1 MVKSTGISLDDAQ
14 EDHEPPWQSPNAIGV
29 NFGAVQA
36 AYYQNRSNENP
47 PFLYVEDSMK
57 ILSQA
62 GIRTIRVPFYWESY
76 ERSRQEFRNDL
87 FHILE
92 HASINNLQVV
102 LDNHQWETGSWL
114 GWGLGFPNSV
124 LSVCYPKKRS
134 EQQQPNYDHV
144 RDFWFRFW
152 DRTARDTQGC
162 DVWER
167 QVEFLKEVVTLTRDH
182 PAVVAY
188 EILNEPEIWRKEDYF
203 KINRYNAFMLSQLR
217 PLVRSR
223 HKFVISWALP
233 RGRVRVIDAPRHQR
247 NQITGLPDLR
257 DLIYDGHA
265 YPPNRFR
272 FCYFRSI
279 VAQLGA
285 QLWMGEFNSRLRD
298 GATLN
303 KKQLF
308 QYIKMFKN
316 AGIYGWQLWKFDYRF
331 DSNIPAF
338 NLAQIDNNN
347 RIKPTE
353 SFCHLA
359 EAISTIKP

>member
-14 EDHEPPWQSPNAIGV
+14 EDHEPPRQSPNAIGV

-36 AYYQNRSNENP
+36 AYYQNRSNINP
-47 PFLYVEDSMK
+47 PCHYVEDSMK

-76 ERSRQEFRNDL
+76 ERSRQEFYSDL

-102 LDNHQWETGSWL
+102 LDNHHWQTGSWL

-124 LSVCYPKKRS
+124 LSVCYPKNRFG
-134 EQQQPNYDHV
+134 QRRPNYDHV
-144 RDFWFRFW
+144 RGFWFRFW
-152 DRTARDTQGC
+152 DRTARDTQGR

-188 EILNEPEIWRKEDYF
+188 EILNEPEIWRKKDYF

-257 DLIYDGHA
+257 DLIYDSHA
-265 YPPNRFR
+265 YPPNCSRLR
-272 FCYFRSI
+272 YFHDI
-279 VAQLGA
+279 VAGLGA
-285 QLWMGEFNSRLRD
+285 QLWMGEFNSGFRK

-303 KKQLF
+303 KEQLF
-308 QYIKMFKN
+308 QYIKRLQN

-338 NLAQIDNNN
+338 NLAQIDKINN

-359 EAISTIKP
+359 EAIRAP

>member
-1 MVKSTGISLDDAQ
+1 MVKSTDISLDGAQ
-14 EDHEPPWQSPNAIGV
+14 EDHEPPWQSPNTIGV

-36 AYYQNRSNENP
+36 AYYQNDQNGLNINP
-47 PFLYVEDSMK
+47 PCHYVEDSMK
-57 ILSQA
+57 ILRQA

-76 ERSRQEFRNDL
+76 ERSRQEFYSDL
-87 FHILE
+87 FRILE

-102 LDNHQWETGSWL
+102 LDNHHWETGSWL

-124 LSVCYPKKRS
+124 LSVRYPKRFG
-134 EQQQPNYDHV
+134 QPNYDHV
-144 RDFWFRFW
+144 RDFWFQFW
-152 DRTARDTQGC
+152 DRTARDIQGR

-233 RGRVRVIDAPRHQR
+233 RGCVIDIARRQR

-265 YPPNRFR
+265 YPPNCFR
-272 FCYFRSI
+272 LHYFHRI
-279 VAQLGA
+279 VAPLGA
-285 QLWMGEFNSRLRD
+285 QLWMGEFNSGLRK

-308 QYIKMFKN
+308 QYIKRFKN

-331 DSNIPAF
+331 DSNVEAF
-338 NLAQIDNNN
+338 NLAQIDKINN

-353 SFCHLA
+353 SFYHLA

>member
-1 MVKSTGISLDDAQ
+1 MVKSTDISLDDAQ

-36 AYYQNRSNENP
+36 AYYQNRPNENP
-47 PFLYVEDSMK
+47 PCDYVKDSMK

-87 FHILE
+87 SHILE

-102 LDNHQWETGSWL
+102 LDNHHWETGSWL
-114 GWGLGFPNSV
+114 ECGLGFPNSV
-124 LSVCYPKKRS
+124 LSVC
-134 EQQQPNYDHV
+134 DHA

-152 DRTARDTQGC
+152 DRTARDTQGR

-188 EILNEPEIWRKEDYF
+188 EILNEPEIWRRQDYS
-203 KINRYNAFMLSQLR
+203 KIKKYNAFMLSQLR
-217 PLVRSR
+217 PLARSR

-233 RGRVRVIDAPRHQR
+233 RIRVGDDYLYQR
-247 NQITGLPDLR
+247 KQIIGLPDLR

-265 YPPNRFR
+265 YPPNRSR
-272 FCYFRSI
+272 LRYFRRI
-279 VAQLGA
+279 VRRLGA
-285 QLWMGEFNSRLRD
+285 QLWMGEFNSGFERGD
-298 GATLN
+298 TLN
-303 KKQLF
+303 KRQLF
-308 QYIKMFKN
+308 QYIKRFKN
-316 AGIYGWQLWKFDYRF
+316 ARIYGWQLWKFDYRF
-331 DSNIPAF
+331 DCNIPAF
-338 NLAQIDNNN
+338 NLARIDNNN

-353 SFCHLA
+353 SFYHLA

>member
-14 EDHEPPWQSPNAIGV
+14 EDHKPPWQSPNAIGV

-47 PFLYVEDSMK
+47 PCHYVEDSMK

-76 ERSRQEFRNDL
+76 ERSRQEFYSDL

-102 LDNHQWETGSWL
+102 LDNHHWETGSRL
-114 GWGLGFPNSV
+114 GCGLGFPNSV
-124 LSVCYPKKRS
+124 LSVCYPKRS
-134 EQQQPNYDHV
+134 GQPNYDHI

-152 DRTARDTQGC
+152 DRTARDTQGR

-182 PAVVAY
+182 QAVVAY
-188 EILNEPEIWRKEDYF
+188 EILNEPEIWRKQDYS
-203 KINRYNAFMLSQLR
+203 KIKKYNAFMLSQLR
-217 PLVRSR
+217 PLARSR

-233 RGRVRVIDAPRHQR
+233 RIRVRDDALYQR
-247 NQITGLPDLR
+247 KQIIGLPDLR

-265 YPPNRFR
+265 YPPSLNRLR
-272 FCYFRSI
+272 YFRRI
-279 VAQLGA
+279 VFRLGA
-285 QLWMGEFNSRLRD
+285 QLWMGEFNSGFRD

-303 KKQLF
+303 KKKLF
-308 QYIKMFKN
+308 RYIRRFKN

-353 SFCHLA
+353 SFYYLA